1 MKFNMTNQFV
11 VAMNEYGE
19 WVAYLLENNQKVPD
33 IEGTASSPLMALHE
47 LLVNLAIED
56 EKEGEEQLSKYVL

>member
-19 WVAYLLENNQKVPD
+19 WVAYLLENNQKVTD

-56 EKEGEEQLSKYVL
+56 EQEGEEQLSKYVL